1 MLKKKARA
9 VAAGLRTAD
18 LAILVAAFPLAYL
31 IRDRMAGGD
40 IPGLFPFA
48 RYWPVLVL
56 SIFLWIGAARV
67 TRVYDV
73 YRMRSVVTEIF
84 RIGRAITL
92 LAVVVSAAS
101 FLARQREL
109 SRLLVAVYYGV
120 AFVLLAA
127 NRVLIRGVAHALR
140 RRGYNTRTFV
150 IVGTGELARTLR
162 EGFLSHR
169 TWGYQF
175 RGFVLDGDERAPG
188 SEPAGPVLGDVA
200 DLPHILEQHVIDLL
214 VFAVVPSRMADLEVA
229 VAAAEEQGVP
239 VRIALDLFPERRS
252 LLSIEEVDGVPV
264 LAIPSGP
271 HDLLPL
277 FAKRAIDV
285 VVSGLALVVLSPL
298 LATLAVLVKLESR
311 GPALFRQVRI
321 GLNGRRFKLYKFRS
335 MRDGAEAE
343 LDRLLPHNEADGP
356 VFKMRAD
363 PRVTRVGAFLRRTS
377 LDELPQLWNV
387 LVGEMSIVGPRP
399 PLPHEVKRYE
409 RWQRRRLS
417 VKPGLTCTWQVS
429 GRSDMTFDRWMELD
443 LEYIDRWSLRNDLRI
458 MLRTIPAVLLG
469 RGAR

>member
-1 MLKKKARA
+1 
-9 VAAGLRTAD
+9 
-18 LAILVAAFPLAYL
+18 
-31 IRDRMAGGD
+31 
-40 IPGLFPFA
+40 
-48 RYWPVLVL
+48 
-56 SIFLWIGAARV
+56 
-67 TRVYDV
+67 
-73 YRMRSVVTEIF
+73 
-84 RIGRAITL
+84 
-92 LAVVVSAAS
+92 
-101 FLARQREL
+101 
-109 SRLLVAVYYGV
+109 
-120 AFVLLAA
+120 
-127 NRVLIRGVAHALR
+127 
-140 RRGYNTRTFV
+140 
-150 IVGTGELARTLR
+150 
-162 EGFLSHR
+162 
-169 TWGYQF
+169 
-175 RGFVLDGDERAPG
+175 
-188 SEPAGPVLGDVA
+188 
-200 DLPHILEQHVIDLL
+200 
-214 VFAVVPSRMADLEVA
+214 
-229 VAAAEEQGVP
+229 
-239 VRIALDLFPERRS
+239 
-252 LLSIEEVDGVPV
+252 
-264 LAIPSGP
+264 
-271 HDLLPL
+271 
-277 FAKRAIDV
+277 
-285 VVSGLALVVLSPL
+285 L
-298 LATLAVLVKLESR
+298 LATLAALVKLESP